1 MANREGGIPLPAEQ
15 AFALGEEILRW
26 MQLPLKDEAV
36 DRIDALLAE
45 RESLLKL
52 AMEATAADRTKGP
65 AQELLRRLAEQ
76 QRALEEQARRVMAG
90 MQTLSGEMQ
99 EARGNMQA
107 VNRILNPG
115 VRPRWVDERR

>member
-1 MANREGGIPLPAEQ
+1 M
-15 AFALGEEILRW
+15 GEEMLRW
-26 MQLPLKDEAV
+26 MQLPLKDEAI
-36 DRIDALLAE
+36 DRIEALVAE

-52 AMEATAADRTKGP
+52 AMEATAADRAKGP
-65 AQELLRRLAEQ
+65 TPELLRRLADQ
-76 QRALEEQARRVMAG
+76 QRALEEQARQLMAG

-99 EARGNMQA
+99 EARSSMQA